1 MSGGGSFQS
10 RSDVR
15 CLTKER
21 GSPAPLQREKLE
33 LQERIYNQHVRL
45 LSLEPFGWFA
55 PPKSTRLMGADI
67 VMESLR
73 SNVWFAAEL
82 QEV

>member
-1 MSGGGSFQS
+1 VSGGGSFQS

-45 LSLEPFGWFA
+45 LSPSPLVVSA
-55 PPKSTRLMGADI
+55 SKVYSSLGAGI
-67 VMESLR
+67 VYGIITLVER
-73 SNVWFAAEL
+73 F
-82 QEV
+82 